1 VSIEQLR
8 QILADHAVPDPRI
21 VGKLPRSGIQLDY
34 VGHAEITKI
43 LIEIDPMWT
52 LEPVAFDDDGLPAVR
67 RNGKMIEAA
76 FWMTILGHRRYCIGS
91 VEARK
96 GDGDLGK
103 ELISDALRNGAMR
116 FGVALSL
123 WSKEEWQTDDLMPAD
138 KKPKPKP
145 KVVPVDPATT
155 VDPKLLD
162 KFEEACLAKGINP
175 DQLADKAGVNL
186 NNVTLGDMDLLRAA
200 FKEMQ

>member
-1 VSIEQLR
+1 VNDLR
-8 QILADHAVPDPRI
+8 KILTDYAVPDPRI

-76 FWMTILGHRRYCIGS
+76 FWLTILGHRRYCIGS
-91 VEARK
+91 VESRK

-123 WSKEEWQTDDLMPAD
+123 WSKEEWQTEDLMPAE
-138 KKPKPKP
+138 KKPKPKPKP
-145 KVVPVDPATT
+145 KVVLLDPATT
-155 VDPKLLD
+155 VDPKLLA
-162 KFEEACLAKGINP
+162 KFEEACRAKGIDP
-175 DQLADKAGVNL
+175 DQVADKAGVNL